1 VSPGTAIKAGD
12 ARRGPVAAPR
22 KLAETPMRGKDNVRS
37 AAEILVDQLRIHGVN
52 HVFCVPGESYLAV
65 LDAFHDSKLAI
76 TVCRQEGGAAM
87 MAEAIGKVTN
97 RPGVCFVTRGPGA
110 TNASPGIH
118 IARQDSTPLVM
129 FVGQV
134 ARDMRER
141 EAFQE
146 VDYRAVFGSMTKWT
160 TEIDDPA
167 RIPEI
172 VSRAFHTATNGRPG
186 PVVVSLPE
194 DMLTERIAAEDAP
207 PFSPIE
213 TSPGT
218 ADMAAFARLLGAAR
232 APMLILGGSR
242 WSQQASD
249 GVARFAEKFALPV
262 CTTFRRLHLFDALHP
277 CYAGDLGIGPNPKLL
292 DRIKSADLVVLIGG
306 RMGELP
312 SQSYTVFD
320 IPRPQMTFV
329 HVHPGAEELGR
340 VYSAHLPI
348 HATPTAFAAALERL
362 DVPGAPRGQ
371 GPAAHDDYLAWTEQ
385 PTAQPGNVN
394 LGAVMVWLREN
405 LPADAILCNGAGNY
419 AAWIHRFF
427 RFRRF
432 GQHVAP
438 TSGSMGYG
446 IPAAVAMKRLYP
458 ERPVVCFAGDGDFL
472 MNGQEF
478 ATAVQYGLPFVVIVC
493 DNSIYGTIR
502 MHQEREYPGRVVA
515 TALRNPDFAAYA
527 RAFGGF
533 GVSVERTADFPTAFA
548 QAQASG
554 KPAIVRLAI
563 DPEAITPATTLANI
577 RAKSLAARGAE

>member
-1 VSPGTAIKAGD
+1 
-12 ARRGPVAAPR
+12 
-22 KLAETPMRGKDNVRS
+22 MRGKDNIRT
-37 AAEILVDQLRIHGVN
+37 AAEILVDQLRIHGVR

-65 LDAFHDSKLAI
+65 LDAFHDSDLAV

-87 MAEAIGKVTN
+87 MAEAVGKVTG

-118 IARQDSTPLVM
+118 IARQDSTPLVV

-146 VDYRAVFGSMTKWT
+146 LDYRAVFGSMTKWA

-172 VSRAFHTATNGRPG
+172 VSRAFYTAANGRPG

-194 DMLTERIAAEDAP
+194 DMLSERVAVDDAP
-207 PFSPIE
+207 TFSPVE
-213 TSPGT
+213 TSPGPVE
-218 ADMAAFARLLGAAR
+218 MAKFAQLVGAAR
-232 APMLILGGSR
+232 APILILGGSR
-242 WSQQASD
+242 WSQEASD
-249 GVARFAEKFALPV
+249 RIAGFAEKFALPV
-262 CTTFRRLHLFDALHP
+262 ATTFRRLHLFDALHP
-277 CYAGDLGIGPNPKLL
+277 CYAGDLGIGPNPKLVE
-292 DRIKSADLVVLIGG
+292 RIKSADLVALIGG

-312 SQSYTVFD
+312 SQSYTLFN
-320 IPRPQMTFV
+320 IPQPQMTFV

-340 VYSAHLPI
+340 VYSPKLAI
-348 HATPTAFAAALERL
+348 HATPTAFAAALEHL
-362 DVPGAPRGQ
+362 DLPGAPRGQ
-371 GPAAHDDYLAWTEQ
+371 AEAAHAEYLAWTET
-385 PTAQPGNVN
+385 PTEQPGGVN
-394 LGAVMVWLREN
+394 LGAIMVWLREY
-405 LPADAILCNGAGNY
+405 LPDDAILCNGAGNY

-446 IPAAVAMKRLYP
+446 VPAAVAMKRLYP
-458 ERPVVCFAGDGDFL
+458 ERPVVCIAGDGDFL

-478 ATAVQYGLPFVVIVC
+478 ATAIQYDAPFVVVIA
-493 DNSIYGTIR
+493 DNGLYGTIR
-502 MHQEREYPGRVVA
+502 MHQEREYPGRVIA
-515 TALRNPDFAAYA
+515 TALRNPDFPAYA

-533 GVSVERTADFPTAFA
+533 GVSVERTADFPAAFK
-548 QAQASG
+548 QAQQSG

-563 DPEAITPATTLANI
+563 DPEAITPVTTLSKI
-577 RAKSLAARGAE
+577 RARALAGKGQ

>member
-1 VSPGTAIKAGD
+1 
-12 ARRGPVAAPR
+12 
-22 KLAETPMRGKDNVRS
+22 MRGKDNSRT
-37 AAEILVDQLRIHGVN
+37 AAEVLVDQLRIHGVQ
-52 HVFCVPGESYLAV
+52 HVFCVPGESYLAAI
-65 LDAFHDSKLAI
+65 DAFHDSDIAV

-87 MAEAIGKVTN
+87 MAEAVGKATG

-118 IARQDSTPLVM
+118 IARQDSTPLVV

-134 ARDMRER
+134 ARDMTER

-146 VDYRAVFGSMTKWT
+146 LDYRAVFGSMTKWA

-167 RIPEI
+167 RVPEI
-172 VSRAFHTATNGRPG
+172 VSRAFHTAANGRPG

-194 DMLTERIAAEDAP
+194 DMLTERVAVDDAP
-207 PFSPIE
+207 PFTPIE
-213 TSPGT
+213 TSPGPVE
-218 ADMAAFARLLGAAR
+218 MAKVAQLLGAAR
-232 APMLILGGSR
+232 APILVLGGSR

-249 GVARFAEKFALPV
+249 RIAQFAQKYALPV

-277 CYAGDLGIGPNPKLL
+277 CYAGDLGIGPNPKLVE
-292 DRIKSADLVVLIGG
+292 RIKSADLVVLIGG

-312 SQSYTVFD
+312 SQSYTLFN

-340 VYSAHLPI
+340 VYSPHLPI
-348 HATPTAFAAALERL
+348 NATPTAFAVALEHL
-362 DVPGAPRGQ
+362 DVAGALHGHAE
-371 GPAAHDDYLAWTEQ
+371 AAHADYLAWSEKPTEQ
-385 PTAQPGNVN
+385 PGGVN
-394 LGAVMVWLREN
+394 LGAVMVWLRDN

-446 IPAAVAMKRLYP
+446 VPAAVAMKRLHP
-458 ERPVVCFAGDGDFL
+458 ERQIVCIAGDGDFL

-478 ATAVQYGLPFVVIVC
+478 ATAVQYGLPFVVVIA
-493 DNSIYGTIR
+493 DNGIYGTIR
-502 MHQEREYPGRVVA
+502 MHQEREYPGRVIA
-515 TALRNPDFAAYA
+515 TDLRNPDFAAYA

-533 GVSVERTADFPTAFA
+533 GVSVERTADFPAAFKE
-548 QAQASG
+548 AQASG

-563 DPEAITPATTLANI
+563 DPDAITPITTLAKI
-577 RAKSLAARGAE
+577 RAKSLAEKNR